1 MSKRNRETLARFKPQ
16 QRNANKHTAR
26 GLKLLDDS
34 IQRDGWIGAM
44 TVAADGETF
53 DGSARLER
61 SAEIFGEDTAPIIVE
76 SDGTRPVIVKRVDI
90 PNVADPRAKRLGLAA
105 NRIAEIDLAWD
116 EDVIAEIAENERALL
131 DGLFNR
137 DELAGIIGYG
147 QVYPN
152 AGELVDRAAEL
163 NQKWN
168 VARGDVWEIA
178 SDTVRGAGHRLV
190 CGDCTNASDLEK
202 LTRGARMDAIVT
214 DPPYNFHIGGGGIGN
229 KRSTRHKADL
239 EPLTNFVPQAFR
251 ETLAAIEWGV
261 ACLFCNKALL
271 PDYLEFARARQL
283 FFNLLVWCKRNPL
296 PLTNNTF
303 LPDVEYVIWLAN
315 SSRHFTAGLE
325 YRDYSKWYVSEI
337 HAGRS
342 EGDEL
347 HPTIKPLEFIKRL
360 VMVNAPRGGSVG
372 DLFAG
377 SGTTLV
383 ACETLGRVGYVM
395 EIEPAYCAVILERLA
410 GMGMQPKRMTHE

>member
-137 DELAGIIGYG
+137 DELAG
-147 QVYPN
+147 
-152 AGELVDRAAEL
+152 
-163 NQKWN
+163 
-168 VARGDVWEIA
+168 
-178 SDTVRGAGHRLV
+178 
-190 CGDCTNASDLEK
+190 
-202 LTRGARMDAIVT
+202 
-214 DPPYNFHIGGGGIGN
+214 
-229 KRSTRHKADL
+229 
-239 EPLTNFVPQAFR
+239 
-251 ETLAAIEWGV
+251 
-261 ACLFCNKALL
+261 
-271 PDYLEFARARQL
+271 
-283 FFNLLVWCKRNPL
+283 
-296 PLTNNTF
+296 
-303 LPDVEYVIWLAN
+303 
-315 SSRHFTAGLE
+315 
-325 YRDYSKWYVSEI
+325 
-337 HAGRS
+337 
-342 EGDEL
+342 
-347 HPTIKPLEFIKRL
+347 
-360 VMVNAPRGGSVG
+360 
-372 DLFAG
+372 
-377 SGTTLV
+377 
-383 ACETLGRVGYVM
+383 
-395 EIEPAYCAVILERLA
+395 
-410 GMGMQPKRMTHE
+410 MGMQPKRMTHE